1 MDYFLNSQSSSKPSS
16 KPTKKSSRKNVT
28 KAEKFAVWNKY
39 IGADKTEGKCYCCKQ
54 VTIHIMNFE
63 AGHNKA
69 LAKGGKNDITNY
81 RPICRLCNSPMGTM
95 SIESYEKK
103 LNPPK
108 KSTAKKQLKSRNL
121 DGPERKNEMTIS
133 IS

>member
-1 MDYFLNSQSSSKPSS
+1 
-16 KPTKKSSRKNVT
+16 
-28 KAEKFAVWNKY
+28 
-39 IGADKTEGKCYCCKQ
+39 
-54 VTIHIMNFE
+54 MNFE

-108 KSTAKKQLKSRNL
+108 KSTAKKTIKIKKLTLARKKKSNDDFNFL
-121 DGPERKNEMTIS
+121 GFKI
-133 IS
+133 